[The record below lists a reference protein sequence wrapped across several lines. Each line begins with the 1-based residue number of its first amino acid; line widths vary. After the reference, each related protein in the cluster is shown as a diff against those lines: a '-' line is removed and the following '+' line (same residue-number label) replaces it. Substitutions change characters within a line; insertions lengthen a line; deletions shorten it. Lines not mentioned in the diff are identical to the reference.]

1 LVAQQQLLVGTRIAD
16 FRCSPT
22 RVAVGETVTI
32 AGTLQWHTP
41 VLCWWNALEGKTVEI
56 LADTAKLGET
66 TSGSGGGFRFLWTPR
81 ETGTYWIK
89 AHFPGDLIYN
99 GCDSQTVRV
108 EVISKEQ
115 KEEEE
120 RRFWMMVGLG
130 GAVAVAVIGGVLY
143 YIDRSRRREMIMAAL
158 ARR

>member
-1 LVAQQQLLVGTRIAD
+1 MVAQQQLLVGTRIAD

-41 VLCWWNALEGKTVEI
+41 VLCWWNALEGKTVEF

-89 AHFPGDLIYN
+89 AHFPGDIIYN
-99 GCDSQTVRV
+99 RCESQTVRV

-115 KEEEE
+115 KREEEM
-120 RRFWMMVGLG
+120 RFWALVGVG
-130 GAVAVAVIGGVLY
+130 VVAVVGVVGGVIY
-143 YIDRSRRREMIMAAL
+143 YLQEQRRMEMLL
-158 ARR
+158 AMR